1 MRRLSLCWAAL
12 AGVGLWSAPTISA
25 QNPPPQNH
33 EQRGAERQRGGS
45 PGGAEPGGQGAG
57 RAEHGAPDRG
67 VEPGGANRGGPPA
80 EMNRPGERGGQ
91 GAGPAGNRGPDRGD
105 EPGGANRGGPPA
117 EMNRPGRPNR
127 PAARPQ
133 GPTNRPGAGRP
144 DFNSGREPE
153 RSRPNYQFRQQDRP
167 RLLQYYRRALPRVD
181 RGHRPHFARGGYFP
195 RVWLPYFSPVPP
207 SLLGYLPPIPP
218 GYAVGYYQGY
228 VVVYD
233 PATFFILDVIDLLS

>member
-67 VEPGGANRGGPPA
+67 AEPGGPNRGGPPA
-80 EMNRPGERGGQ
+80 EMNRPGG
-91 GAGPAGNRGPDRGD
+91 
-105 EPGGANRGGPPA
+105 
-117 EMNRPGRPNR
+117 PNR